1 MDAEAER
8 EGAAAGADGMSS
20 SSAATCA
27 TREAVRGPAAGGRP
41 LSDEEK
47 KAIVAKYFYSEQRE
61 RYEPRMLLASRK
73 GSRVAIR
80 WRDNAIV
87 SYKGERF
94 VTEPKESR
102 EQASRGHHGP
112 EGETD

>member
-1 MDAEAER
+1 
-8 EGAAAGADGMSS
+8 MS
-20 SSAATCA
+20 
-27 TREAVRGPAAGGRP
+27 
-41 LSDEEK
+41 
-47 KAIVAKYFYSEQRE
+47 
-61 RYEPRMLLASRK
+61 RMLLASRK

-102 EQASRGHHGP
+102 EQVLATSVNLSWIKRKRKSGP
-112 EGETD
+112 GGGKIS